1 MFEFHWVEIIGYA
14 GTLATIATY
23 SMRTILPLRVAGIF
37 SSLFYIAYGSI
48 LGAWPIVATELV
60 ILPLNCFRLYQ
71 ILRLKHQIRET
82 SVSGAKVPE
91 WLYPFATM
99 RRHKAGEVI
108 FRRGDHADH
117 LLLVQSGRYRLIE
130 NGAEM
135 TSGKI
140 VGELGFVSPGNL
152 RTMTLQCIEDGVAGE
167 ISYDH
172 IKQLYYQNPR
182 FGYFFLQ
189 LIGSHLVDKL
199 HYPPPHPNADP
210 IELAIELPAGR
221 PVVATQSI
229 DPTARSDNR
238 SWAANGSR
246 QSALRVPQQRS

>member
-1 MFEFHWVEIIGYA
+1 MIEFHWVEVIGYA

-71 ILRLKHQIRET
+71 ILRLMQQIREAPAT
-82 SVSGAKVPE
+82 GENLPE

-108 FRRGDHADH
+108 FRRGDHAEH
-117 LLLVQSGRYRLIE
+117 LLLVQSGCYRLIE

-172 IKQLYYQNPR
+172 IKQLYYQNPK

-189 LIGSHLVDKL
+189 LIGSHLVEKL
-199 HYPPPHPNADP
+199 QYPMPQPTTAPSGHAIGLSADRR
-210 IELAIELPAGR
+210 I
-221 PVVATQSI
+221 AT
-229 DPTARSDNR
+229 RC
-238 SWAANGSR
+238 G
-246 QSALRVPQQRS
+246 SALDVRAQEA

>member
-1 MFEFHWVEIIGYA
+1 MFQFHWVEIIGYA

-60 ILPLNCFRLYQ
+60 ILPLNGFRLYQ
-71 ILRLKHQIRET
+71 ILKLMRQIREAPAT
-82 SVSGAKVPE
+82 SENLPE
-91 WLYPFATM
+91 WLYPFAKM

-135 TSGKI
+135 TSAKI

-172 IKQLYYQNPR
+172 IKQLHYQNPR

-199 HYPPPHPNADP
+199 QDPPPRPATYP
-210 IELAIELPAGR
+210 TGLAITLPAEQSS
-221 PVVATQSI
+221 VVA
-229 DPTARSDNR
+229 RSSVAATGSGDR
-238 SWAANGSR
+238 SWAANGSK
-246 QSALRVPQQRS
+246 QSAMQAPLQPL